1 VVEVVVRVDAVIVG
15 GGISGLV
22 AARRLKSA
30 GAGVLLIEKSNRF
43 GGVVVTDHD
52 DGFLVE
58 GGPDSFV
65 AGKAHVLEL
74 AGELGL
80 ADEVIPVRPDAGGA
94 YVWWQGRLHP
104 LPGGFLL
111 MVPSQL
117 GPLLGS
123 SLLSWRGKARVLADL
138 VLPRHGTG
146 GDDESLESFVTRR
159 LGREALDRIAEPLVA
174 GIHAAE
180 PATMSVRASFPR
192 FVEMER
198 KHRSLIL
205 AARAA
210 SRVAASG
217 LSHFASLRNGMGRLI
232 TALSDGLEPEEVR
245 TGVAVDSVAEDGE
258 GGYRVI
264 TADGNQIKARA
275 VILAT
280 PSRVTSGLLSDLE
293 PEAGR
298 LVGGI
303 EQVATAAVTLAYR
316 TGDLPPLSGTG
327 FVVPA
332 AARRRV
338 IGVSYLSMKWERRVP
353 DPSFT
358 LLRVF
363 VGGPRDQDLARAGE
377 DRVRAVAI
385 EELEALVGIDARP
398 VRSWAHVWEEGLH
411 KYTVGHVER
420 LARIESVL
428 AARPGLALAG
438 AALYGVGLNECIA
451 SGRRAAESVSASVLG
466 SPAATPSASGGGD

>member
-1 VVEVVVRVDAVIVG
+1 MRADAVVIG

-30 GAGVLLIEKSNRF
+30 GAAVLLIEKSTRL

-65 AGKAHVLEL
+65 AGKGVVLEL

-80 ADEVIPVRPDAGGA
+80 ADEVIPVSPDAGGS
-94 YVWWQGRLHP
+94 YVWWRGRLHP

-111 MVPSQL
+111 MVPSRL

-123 SLLSWRGKARVLADL
+123 SLLSLRGKARVLADL
-138 VLPRHGTG
+138 VLPRHTAG

-159 LGREALDRIAEPLVA
+159 LGREVLDRIAEPLVA

-192 FVEMER
+192 FLEMER

-205 AARAA
+205 AARTAA
-210 SRVAASG
+210 RAARGSG
-217 LSHFASLRNGMGRLI
+217 LSHFASLRPGMGRLV
-232 TALSDGLEPEEVR
+232 TALSDGLEPGEVR
-245 TGVAVDSVAEDGE
+245 SGVAVTSVAEDGE
-258 GGYRVI
+258 GGYRV
-264 TADGNQIKARA
+264 TAEDDNEIKTRA

-280 PSRVTSGLLSDLE
+280 PSRVTSGLLSNLV
-293 PEAGR
+293 PEAGQ
-298 LVGGI
+298 LIGGI

-316 TGDLPPLSGTG
+316 TGDLPRLSGTG
-327 FVVPA
+327 FVVPGA
-332 AARRRV
+332 AGRRV
-338 IGVSYLSMKWERRVP
+338 IGVSYLSRKWEGRVP
-353 DPSFT
+353 DSSFT

-377 DRVRAVAI
+377 DRVLAVAI
-385 EELEALVGIDARP
+385 EELKALVGIDARP
-398 VRSWAHVWEEGLH
+398 VRSWAQVWEDGLH
-411 KYTVGHVER
+411 KYTVGHVDTV
-420 LARIESVL
+420 ARIESVL
-428 AARPGLALAG
+428 RTRPGLALAG
-438 AALYGVGLNECIA
+438 AALYGIGLNECIT
-451 SGRRAAESVSASVLG
+451 SGRGAADSVLTSVLG
-466 SPAATPSASGGGD
+466 APSGLRSAQVAGD

>member
-1 VVEVVVRVDAVIVG
+1 MRVDAVVVG

-30 GAGVLLIEKSNRF
+30 GADVLLIEKSARL

-65 AGKAHVLEL
+65 SGKAVVLEL

-80 ADEVIPVRPDAGGA
+80 ADEVIPLSPDAGGS
-94 YVWWQGRLHP
+94 YVWWGGRLHP

-111 MVPSQL
+111 MVPSRL

-123 SLLSWRGKARVLADL
+123 SLLSWRGKTRALADL
-138 VLPRHGTG
+138 VLPRKATG

-159 LGREALDRIAEPLVA
+159 LGREVLDRIAEPLVA

-192 FVEMER
+192 FHEMEH
-198 KHRSLIL
+198 KHRSLII

-210 SRVAASG
+210 ARGRRNSG
-217 LSHFASLRNGMGRLI
+217 LSHFASLRNGMGGLI
-232 TALSDGLEPEEVR
+232 KALTDDLGRAEIR
-245 TGVAVDSVAEDGE
+245 TGVAVTSVAGGGD
-258 GGYRVI
+258 GGYRV
-264 TADGNQIKARA
+264 ASSDGSEIGARA

-280 PSRVTSGLLSDLE
+280 PSRVTSSLLSDLE
-293 PEAGR
+293 PEAGH
-298 LVGGI
+298 LIGGI
-303 EQVATAAVTLAYR
+303 EQVATAAITFAYR
-316 TGDLPPLSGTG
+316 TGELPPLSGTG

-332 AARRRV
+332 VAGRRI
-338 IGVSYLSMKWERRVP
+338 IGVSYLSKKWGGRVP

-363 VGGPRDQDLARAGE
+363 VGGPRDQDLVRAGE
-377 DRVRAVAI
+377 DWVRAVAM
-385 EELEALVGIDARP
+385 EELEALVGIAARP
-398 VRSWAHVWEEGLH
+398 VRSWAQVWEDGLH
-411 KYTVGHVER
+411 KYTVGHLDRVARVESM
-420 LARIESVL
+420 LS
-428 AARPGLALAG
+428 ARPGLALAG
-438 AALYGVGLNECIA
+438 AALHGIGLNECIS
-451 SGRRAAESVSASVLG
+451 SGRRAAESVLTSVLG
-466 SPAATPSASGGGD
+466 ASSATRSASGAGD

>member
-1 VVEVVVRVDAVIVG
+1 VRVDAVVVG

-30 GAGVLLIEKSNRF
+30 GAEMLLIEKSNRL

-65 AGKAHVLEL
+65 AGKAVVLEL

-80 ADEVIPVRPDAGGA
+80 ADEVIPVSPDAGGS
-94 YVWWQGRLHP
+94 YVWWRGRLHP

-111 MVPSQL
+111 MVPSRL

-123 SLLSWRGKARVLADL
+123 SLLSWRGRARVLADL
-138 VLPRHGTG
+138 VLPRQGAG

-192 FVEMER
+192 FLEMER

-205 AARAA
+205 AARSA
-210 SRVAASG
+210 SRAVSATG
-217 LSHFASLRNGMGRLI
+217 LSHFASLRNGMGRLV
-232 TALSDGLEPEEVR
+232 TALSDGLGRTEIR
-245 TGVAVDSVAEDGE
+245 TGVTVTSIAENGD

-264 TADGNQIKARA
+264 SSDGNEISARA
-275 VILAT
+275 VVLAV
-280 PSRVTSGLLSDLE
+280 PSYVISGLLSGME
-293 PEAGR
+293 PEAAQ
-298 LVGGI
+298 LIGGI

-332 AARRRV
+332 AAGRRI
-338 IGVSYLSMKWERRVP
+338 IGVSYLSRKWEGRVP

-363 VGGPRDQDLARAGE
+363 VGGPRDQDLVRAGE

-385 EELEALVGIDARP
+385 EELETLVGIDARP
-398 VRSWAHVWEEGLH
+398 VRSWAHIWEDGLH
-411 KYTVGHVER
+411 KYTVGHLDRV
-420 LARIESVL
+420 ARAESML

-438 AALYGVGLNECIA
+438 AALHGIGLNECIS
-451 SGRRAAESVSASVLG
+451 SGRRAADSVLTLVLG
-466 SPAATPSASGGGD
+466 APSTSRSAPGAGD

>member
-1 VVEVVVRVDAVIVG
+1 MRADAVVVG

-22 AARRLKSA
+22 AARGLESA
-30 GAGVLLIEKSNRF
+30 GADVVLIERSPRL
-43 GGVVVTDHD
+43 GGVVVTDDD

-65 AGKAHVLEL
+65 AGKAVVLEL

-80 ADEVIPVRPDAGGA
+80 ADEVIAVSPDAGGS
-94 YVWWQGRLHP
+94 YVWWGGRLHP

-111 MVPSQL
+111 MVPSRL

-138 VLPRHGTG
+138 VLPRRSP
-146 GDDESLESFVTRR
+146 GDDESLESLVTRR
-159 LGREALDRIAEPLVA
+159 LGREVLERIAEPLVA

-192 FVEMER
+192 FLEMER

-205 AARAA
+205 AARSAA
-210 SRVAASG
+210 RAVRGSG
-217 LSHFASLRNGMGRLI
+217 LSHFASLRGGMGRLI
-232 TALSDGLEPEEVR
+232 TALADGLDRTEIR
-245 TGVAVDSVAEDGE
+245 TGVAVISVAEDGA
-258 GGYRVI
+258 GGYRV
-264 TADGNQIKARA
+264 TSSDGNEISARA
-275 VILAT
+275 VILAV
-280 PSRVTSGLLSDLE
+280 PSRVISGLLSEME
-293 PEAGR
+293 PEAAHLLR
-298 LVGGI
+298 GI

-332 AARRRV
+332 AAGRRI
-338 IGVSYLSMKWERRVP
+338 IGVSYLSRKWEGRVP

-363 VGGPRDQDLARAGE
+363 VGGPRDQDLVRAGE

-411 KYTVGHVER
+411 KYTLGHVDR
-420 LARIESVL
+420 VARVEAAL
-428 AARPGLALAG
+428 EARPGLALAG
-438 AALYGVGLNECIA
+438 AALYGVGLNECIS
-451 SGRRAAESVSASVLG
+451 SGRRAADTALTSILRFPSGTHSAPG
-466 SPAATPSASGGGD
+466 AGD

>member
-1 VVEVVVRVDAVIVG
+1 VVDVVRVDTVVVG

-30 GAGVLLIEKSNRF
+30 GADVLLIEKSARV

-65 AGKAHVLEL
+65 AGKGVVLEL
-74 AGELGL
+74 ARELGL
-80 ADEVIPVRPDAGGA
+80 TDEVIPVSPDAGGS
-94 YVWWQGRLHP
+94 YVWWEGRLHP

-111 MVPSQL
+111 MVPSRL

-123 SLLSWRGKARVLADL
+123 SLLSWRGKSRVLADL
-138 VLPRHGTG
+138 VLPRLPPG
-146 GDDESLESFVTRR
+146 GDENLESFVTRR
-159 LGREALDRIAEPLVA
+159 LGREVLDRIAEPLVA

-192 FVEMER
+192 FLEMEH

-210 SRVAASG
+210 ARAARGSG

-232 TALSDGLEPEEVR
+232 AALSDGLEPKEIR
-245 TGVAVDSVAEDGE
+245 TGVAVTSIAESGD

-264 TADGNQIKARA
+264 SSDGDEIGARA
-275 VILAT
+275 VVLAV
-280 PSRVTSGLLSDLE
+280 PSRVISSLLSGLE
-293 PEAGR
+293 PEAAR
-298 LVGGI
+298 LIGGI

-332 AARRRV
+332 AAGRRI
-338 IGVSYLSMKWERRVP
+338 IGVSYLSRKWEGRVA
-353 DPSFT
+353 DPSHT

-363 VGGPRDQDLARAGE
+363 VGGPRDQDLVRAGE

-385 EELEALVGIDARP
+385 EELETLVGIDARP
-398 VRSWAHVWEEGLH
+398 VRSWAHIWEDGLH
-411 KYTVGHVER
+411 KYTVGHLDRV
-420 LARIESVL
+420 ARAESML
-428 AARPGLALAG
+428 AARPGLAVAG
-438 AALYGVGLNECIA
+438 AALYGIGLNECIS
-451 SGRRAAESVSASVLG
+451 SGQRAADSALTSALGVPTVSR
-466 SPAATPSASGGGD
+466 SAPGAGD

>member
-1 VVEVVVRVDAVIVG
+1 MRADAVVVG

-30 GAGVLLIEKSNRF
+30 GADVRLIEKSARL

-74 AGELGL
+74 AEELGL
-80 ADEVIPVRPDAGGA
+80 ADEVIPVGPDAGGA
-94 YVWWQGRLHP
+94 YVWWQGGLHP

-111 MVPSQL
+111 MVPSRL

-138 VLPRHGTG
+138 VLPRQATG

-192 FVEMER
+192 FLEMER

-210 SRVAASG
+210 ARVGARSG
-217 LSHFASLRNGMGRLI
+217 LSHFASLRQGMGRLI
-232 TALSDGLEPEEVR
+232 TALSDGLEPQEIR
-245 TGVAVDSVAEDGE
+245 TGVAVTSVAENGD
-258 GGYRVI
+258 GGYRV
-264 TADGNQIKARA
+264 TSSDGNDIRARA

-280 PSRVTSGLLSDLE
+280 PSRVTSTLLSGME
-293 PEAGR
+293 PEAAR
-298 LVGGI
+298 LIGGI

-316 TGDLPPLSGTG
+316 TGELPALSGTG

-338 IGVSYLSMKWERRVP
+338 IGVSYLSRKWGGRVP

-363 VGGPRDQDLARAGE
+363 VGGPGGQVLARAAQ

-385 EELEALVGIDARP
+385 EELETLVGIAARP
-398 VRSWAHVWEEGLH
+398 VRSWAHVWEDGLH
-411 KYTVGHVER
+411 KYTVGHLDRVARVE
-420 LARIESVL
+420 SML

-466 SPAATPSASGGGD
+466 NPAATPSASGAGD

>member
-1 VVEVVVRVDAVIVG
+1 MRADAVVVG

-30 GAGVLLIEKSNRF
+30 GADVLLIEKSTRL
-43 GGVVVTDHD
+43 GGVVTTDYD

-65 AGKAHVLEL
+65 AGKGVVLEL

-80 ADEVIPVRPDAGGA
+80 ADEVIPVSPDAGGA
-94 YVWWQGRLHP
+94 YVWWQERLHP

-111 MVPSQL
+111 MVPSRL

-138 VLPRHGTG
+138 VLPRRVEV

-192 FVEMER
+192 FLEMER

-205 AARAA
+205 AARAV
-210 SRVAASG
+210 SRVGPRGG
-217 LSHFASLRNGMGRLI
+217 LGHFASLRTGMGRLI
-232 TALSDGLEPEEVR
+232 KALSDGLGPKELR
-245 TGVAVDSVAEDGE
+245 TGLAVASIADDGD
-258 GGYRVI
+258 GGYLV
-264 TADGNQIKARA
+264 TSGDGDEIKTRA

-280 PSRVTSGLLSDLE
+280 PSRATSGLLADLE

-298 LVGGI
+298 LVAEI
-303 EQVATAAVTLAYR
+303 EQVATAAVSLAYR

-332 AARRRV
+332 AAGRRV
-338 IGVSYLSMKWERRVP
+338 IGVSYLSRKWEGRVP

-363 VGGPRDQDLARAGE
+363 VGGPGGQALVRAGE
-377 DRVRAVAI
+377 DRVRAAVT
-385 EELEALVGIDARP
+385 EELESLVGIAARP

-411 KYTVGHVER
+411 KYTLGHVER
-420 LARIESVL
+420 AARVESML

-451 SGRRAAESVSASVLG
+451 SGRQAA
-466 SPAATPSASGGGD
+466 

>member
-1 VVEVVVRVDAVIVG
+1 MRVDAVVVG

-22 AARRLKSA
+22 AAHRLKSA
-30 GAGVLLIEKSNRF
+30 GADVLLIEKSTRL

-65 AGKAHVLEL
+65 AGKGVVLEL

-80 ADEVIPVRPDAGGA
+80 ADEVIPVSPDAGGA

-111 MVPSQL
+111 MVPARL
-117 GPLLGS
+117 GPLLAS

-138 VLPRHGTG
+138 ALPRRAAG
-146 GDDESLESFVTRR
+146 GDESLESFVTRR
-159 LGREALDRIAEPLVA
+159 LGREALDRNAEPLVA

-192 FVEMER
+192 FLEMER
-198 KHRSLIL
+198 QHRSLIL
-205 AARAA
+205 AARAV
-210 SRVAASG
+210 SRAGARSR
-217 LSHFASLRNGMGRLI
+217 LSHFASLRQGMGRLI
-232 TALSDGLEPEEVR
+232 TALSDGLEPKEIR
-245 TGVAVDSVAEDGE
+245 TGVTVASVAEDGE
-258 GGYRVI
+258 GGYLV
-264 TADGNQIKARA
+264 TSGDGNQVKARA

-280 PSRVTSGLLSDLE
+280 PSRATSGLLADLE
-293 PEAGR
+293 PEAGQ
-298 LVGGI
+298 LAGGI

-338 IGVSYLSMKWERRVP
+338 IGVSYLSRKWEGRVP

-363 VGGPRDQDLARAGE
+363 VGGPGGQVLARAGQ
-377 DRVRAVAI
+377 DRVRAAVV
-385 EELEALVGIDARP
+385 EELDALVGIAARP
-398 VRSWAHVWEEGLH
+398 LRSWAHVWEEGLH

-420 LARIESVL
+420 VARIESML

-451 SGRRAAESVSASVLG
+451 SGRRAAESVSASALG
-466 SPAATPSASGGGD
+466 SPATRSAWGGGD